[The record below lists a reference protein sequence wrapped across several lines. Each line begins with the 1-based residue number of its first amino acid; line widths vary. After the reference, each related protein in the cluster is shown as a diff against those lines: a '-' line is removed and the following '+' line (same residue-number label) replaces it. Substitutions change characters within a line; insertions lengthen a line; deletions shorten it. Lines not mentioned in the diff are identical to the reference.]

1 MSTESNGSGNGH
13 DALEIQEWRDS
24 MRDVIELSGNEQAV
38 RIIEDIEE
46 IALQAGAEK
55 KFPLNTPYIN
65 TIPPEEQH
73 PFPGSREIERRIKS
87 IIRWNAMA
95 MVVNQNNVDA
105 PPGIGGHIST
115 FASAATLLEIG
126 QNHFW
131 RGTTEDHPGDLIYF
145 QGHAAPGP
153 YSRAYLEGRLPAE
166 KLHNFR
172 RELGAGGGLSSYP
185 HPWLMPDFWQFPTV
199 SMGLGPIGAIYQA
212 RFTRYLEN
220 RGLIPK
226 SDQKIWAFL
235 GDGECDEPE
244 SLAPINLPGRENLD
258 NLIFVINC
266 NLQRLDGPVR
276 GNGKIVQELEARFRA
291 NNWNV
296 IKCLWGSDWDELFE
310 RDTTGKLVQA
320 MNETVD
326 GQFQLYSTSDGAY
339 IREHFFGRDPDLAK
353 LVENMSDEELVKLR
367 RGGHDPEKVYNAY
380 LKATTEANGRPTVIL
395 AQTVKGYGLGEV
407 GEGKNIAHNAKKMN
421 TEELKEFRTRFG
433 IPISDDDI
441 DHAAPF
447 YRPPEDSVEVK
458 YLHERRKALGGFVPT
473 RRDKGPAFT
482 MPDEKAFHISDEG
495 TGDKEVSTTFVLGQ
509 MISRLLKDKQIGKL
523 VVPIIP
529 DEARTF
535 GMDGLF
541 AQCGIYASTGQ
552 LYTPV
557 DAVTKEGKKNLQY
570 YKEAKDGQL
579 LQEGINEAG
588 AMAEFIAAGSAYSSH
603 NINTIPFYVF
613 YSMFGFQR
621 TGDQLWLAGD
631 QRVRGFVCG
640 GTAGRTTLN
649 GEGLQHEDGH
659 SHVIALS
666 VPNCVAYDPA
676 FGFEL
681 GVILKDGIRRMYV
694 DQEDVYYYITLMNED
709 YVQLAKPEGD
719 HIDDGILKGCYKL
732 SPSSMEGE
740 VHANILGSGAILN
753 CALEAQKILAENYGV
768 STDVYSV
775 TSYKNLQEDCNDTAR
790 WNMFHPSEEPR
801 KSYLESLFENGPDLF
816 VATSDYMKILP
827 AGLSQWLP
835 GKLVSLG
842 TNGFGRSESREALR
856 DFFEVDAR
864 YTVLATLTGLV
875 DEGRVDREVVVQA
888 MSDLGI
894 DPEKPNPMYC

>member
-1 MSTESNGSGNGH
+1 MSTENNGFESIE
-13 DALEIQEWRDS
+13 LQEWRDS
-24 MRDVIELSGNEQAV
+24 IRDVIKISGEDQA
-38 RIIEDIEE
+38 RKIIEEVDTV
-46 IALQAGAEK
+46 ALQLGVEK
-55 KFPLNTPYIN
+55 YFPLNTSYIN

-73 PFPGSREIERRIKS
+73 PFPGSREVERRIKS

-95 MVVNQNNVDA
+95 MVVNANN
-105 PPGIGGHIST
+105 PGSPKGIGGHIST
-115 FASAATLLEIG
+115 FASAATLYEIG

-131 RGTTEDHPGDLIYF
+131 RGATDAHPGDLIYF
-145 QGHAAPGP
+145 QGHASPGP
-153 YSRAYLEGRLPAE
+153 YSRAYLEGRIPVE

-172 RELGAGGGLSSYP
+172 RELAPGGGLSSYP

-220 RGLIPK
+220 RGLKEP

-244 SLAPINLPGRENLD
+244 SLAPINLPGREKLD
-258 NLIFVINC
+258 NLIFVVNC

-296 IKCLWGSDWDELFE
+296 IKVMWGTDWDELFA
-310 RDTTGKLVQA
+310 RDTTGKLVKA
-320 MNETVD
+320 LNETVD
-326 GQFQLYSTSDGAY
+326 GEFQKYSVSNGAY
-339 IREHFFGRDPDLAK
+339 IREHFFGRDPDLLK
-353 LVENMSDEELVKLR
+353 LVENMSDEEIVKLR

-380 LKATTEANGRPTVIL
+380 LKATTQANGKPTVIL
-395 AQTVKGYGLGEV
+395 AQTIKGYGLGEV
-407 GEGKNIAHNAKKMN
+407 GEGKNIAHNHKVMN
-421 TEELKEFRTRFG
+421 ESELKEFRTRFG

-441 DHAAPF
+441 DHDAPF
-447 YRPPEDSVEVK
+447 YRPAEDSVEMK
-458 YLHERRKALGGFVPT
+458 YLHERRKALGGFVPM
-473 RRDKGPAFT
+473 RRTKGPDFV
-482 MPDEKAFHISDEG
+482 MPDEKTFHIVDDG

-509 MISRLLKDKQIGKL
+509 MLSRLLKDKNIGKL

-535 GMDGLF
+535 GMESLF
-541 AQCGIYASTGQ
+541 AQCGIYSSSGQ

-557 DAVTKEGKKNLQY
+557 DAITANGEKNLMY

-603 NINTIPFYVF
+603 NLNMIPFYVF

-631 QRVRGFVCG
+631 QRVKGFVCG
-640 GTAGRTTLN
+640 GTAGRTSLN

-681 GVILKDGIRRMYV
+681 GVILKDGIRRMYLEN
-694 DQEDVYYYITLMNED
+694 EDVYYYITLMNDE
-709 YVQLAKPEGD
+709 YIQQPKPAGD
-719 HIDDGILKGCYKL
+719 HIDEGILKGCYKFRP
-732 SPSSMEGE
+732 SPLEGE
-740 VHANILGSGAILN
+740 VHTNILGSGAILN
-753 CALEAQKILAENYGV
+753 SALEAQKILAENYGV
-768 STDVYSV
+768 SADVYSV
-775 TSYKNLQEDCNDTAR
+775 TSYKYLQEDCNDTAR
-790 WNMFHPSEEPR
+790 WNMMHPAETPK
-801 KSYLESLFENGPDLF
+801 KSYVETLFEGGPDLF

-827 AGLSQWLP
+827 EALSRWLP
-835 GKLVSLG
+835 GSLISLG
-842 TNGFGRSESREALR
+842 TNGYGRSESRPALR

-864 YTVLATLTGLV
+864 YTAFATLTGLANT
-875 DEGRVDREVVVQA
+875 GRVDREVLIQA
-888 MSDLGI
+888 MTDLDI